1 MKATIDVSFVVKTNL
16 VKRVSTTVMLAA
28 LSLSAFASIAS
39 AQKPNSD
46 ARDLP
51 LNWTAPKG
59 ARAPY
64 TAVLLTGDGGFAD
77 LDTKVATELAEHGIA
92 VVGFNSRA
100 WLNNKRTPDETA
112 AAVARAL
119 RAAIAKFGGDSI
131 VIVGYSRGADF
142 SPFVANRLPADLR
155 QKLSAVVMFGIA
167 PGASFEFHFTDFIKN
182 TDRPTDIPTMPELL
196 KLQGTPM
203 ACVFGSEEK
212 TSGCRGAPST
222 LMRVEE
228 RSGGHHFDGDPK
240 ALADVVLQLLKILPA
255 K

>member
-1 MKATIDVSFVVKTNL
+1 MKATEQVSAFAITKSMKCVATAVV
-16 VKRVSTTVMLAA
+16 LAA
-28 LSLSAFASIAS
+28 LSFCAFASIAT

-46 ARDLP
+46 VRDLP
-51 LNWTAPKG
+51 LNWTEPKG
-59 ARAPY
+59 VRAPF
-64 TAVLLTGDGGFAD
+64 TAVLLTGDGGFAE

-112 AAVARAL
+112 TAVARAL
-119 RAAIAKFGGDSI
+119 RAAIEKFGGDSI

-167 PGASFEFHFTDFIKN
+167 RGASFEFHFTDLFKN
-182 TDRPTDIPTMPELL
+182 TDRPTDIPTMPEIL

-203 ACVFGSEEK
+203 ACVFGSEEQ
-212 TSGCRGAPST
+212 TSG
-222 LMRVEE
+222 
-228 RSGGHHFDGDPK
+228 
-240 ALADVVLQLLKILPA
+240 
-255 K
+255 